1 MEKEALEKVSDF
13 ALGEENLR
21 LPPIL
26 LVKAI

>member
-13 ALGEENLR
+13 ALGEENLAFA
-21 LPPIL
+21 PIL